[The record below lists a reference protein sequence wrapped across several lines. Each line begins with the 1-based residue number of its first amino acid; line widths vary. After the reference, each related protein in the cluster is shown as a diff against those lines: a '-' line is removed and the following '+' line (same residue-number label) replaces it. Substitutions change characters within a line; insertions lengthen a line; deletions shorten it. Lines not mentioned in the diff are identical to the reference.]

1 MQCINKKTHSGFL
14 AVEND
19 KAISTSLVKTEINS
33 SHKSLMIKDSIF
45 YSLIDVNFVRL
56 LRITKISLFHS
67 KGVAKHNILVAKQL
81 CQKTNK

>member
-45 YSLIDVNFVRL
+45 YSLIDFVRL